1 MISIIGAGKV
11 GSAIAFLCGSSGLD
25 DIVLVNRN
33 EKRAIG
39 EALDIT
45 NAIPKNSTIS
55 ISGTSDYSKIKNS
68 DVCVIAASVAPHIK
82 TRSDVMLD
90 QAKMITDVSRKISEF
105 ASSSKVL
112 VVTNPVDVM
121 TYLVQKRGNL
131 SKNVLGIAS
140 SLDSAR
146 FRYLLAKEFGTDQSQ
161 IKDALVM
168 GEHDDSM
175 VPIFSCAKFGQTPL
189 DNVLDESKK
198 SQITMTVRSY
208 WKSLRDYK
216 GSSVYGIAKNTFDVI
231 NAIIKNEPLDIC
243 ASTLVSGQYGI
254 DGICMGVPV
263 TITKDGITQIRQI
276 PVTEEEKQQ
285 LHKSAG
291 MIQNNIAQVSGF
303 LKI

>member
-175 VPIFSCAKFGQTPL
+175 VPIFSCAKFGSTPVN
-189 DNVLDESKK
+189 DILDEQQKMR
-198 SQITMTVRSY
+198 ITASVRSY

-216 GSSVYGIAKNTFDVI
+216 GSSVYGIAKNTFDAI
-231 NAIIKNEPLDIC
+231 DSIIKNQPLEIA
-243 ASTLVSGQYGI
+243 ASVLLDGQY
-254 DGICMGVPV
+254 DTKDLCMGIPV
-263 TITKDGITQIRQI
+263 TITKDGIAQIHEISITQQ
-276 PVTEEEKQQ
+276 EKEQ
-285 LHKSAG
+285 LRKSAG
-291 MIQNNIAQVSGF
+291 IIQNNIAQVEKF
-303 LKI
+303 LH